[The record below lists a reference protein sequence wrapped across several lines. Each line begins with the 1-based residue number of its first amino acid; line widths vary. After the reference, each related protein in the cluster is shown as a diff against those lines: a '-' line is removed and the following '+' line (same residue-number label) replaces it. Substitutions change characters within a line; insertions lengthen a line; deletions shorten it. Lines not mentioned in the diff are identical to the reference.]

1 MKPDS
6 LKEIYDSY
14 IIESVHTFTDAV
26 EINPFNAIR
35 ALQELRNDW
44 PVTDENKDRR
54 EPVLRNINAIETLL
68 LDIAEGQANRNQ
80 ALLNE
85 YEHNGP
91 KLEQCQQ
98 GEN

>member
-1 MKPDS
+1 MKSD
-6 LKEIYDSY
+6 LKEIYESY
-14 IIESVHTFTDAV
+14 IIESVHAFTDAV
-26 EINPFNAIR
+26 DFNPFNAIR

-44 PVTDENKDRR
+44 PITNENKDRR

-80 ALLNE
+80 AILNN
-85 YEHNGP
+85 YEHNP
-91 KLEQCQQ
+91 PPRENCQQ